1 MSYASRITTGGAP
14 SVTRKPA
21 LAKLALVVA
30 FVVVVAAA
38 TVLLALGSG
47 AGTQSNVAS
56 DGPRGS
62 SLSPFP
68 GLSQQAERAVPGKSS
83 AEAEGIIGPRA
94 IPRVVQTA
102 P

>member
-1 MSYASRITTGGAP
+1 MSYAGRITTGDAP

-38 TVLLALGSG
+38 TVLVALGSG
-47 AGTQSNVAS
+47 AGTQSNVSS
-56 DGPRGS
+56 DRPQA
-62 SLSPFP
+62 SPFP
-68 GLSQQAERAVPGKSS
+68 GLSKQAERAVPGKSS
-83 AEAEGIIGPRA
+83 AEAEGVIGPRA
-94 IPRVVQTA
+94 IPRVVHTA